1 MWSSLEGHGEQLVR
15 WRGWAQCHQ
24 QGPGRESSRATQRPA
39 QGRAGEMGQK
49 EGCEQ
54 HLWLMGRRG
63 EDLNDENLSAS
74 WARVVWGTCQHIVSQ
89 EGMVGATPTP
99 HLGPG

>member
-1 MWSSLEGHGEQLVR
+1 
-15 WRGWAQCHQ
+15 
-24 QGPGRESSRATQRPA
+24 
-39 QGRAGEMGQK
+39 MGQK

-89 EGMVGATPTP
+89 EGMVGVTPTP